1 MDKMIYLSVPFPL
14 DTVGCADPDICER
27 ECGSRSGCT
36 NIAYPDLVIEVMP
49 AGLRGLMLSVM
60 MSALISS
67 LTSIFN
73 STSTIFTIDIY
84 KRIRTHAN
92 DVELMIVGRYG
103 ANSISQCSNVRLRF
117 QITITLVTTLPKPV
131 ALQWNIGNVLYV
143 WTQMSFLV
151 SIGKTPIFALSLVGC
166 LTVSPS
172 FCLYV
177 WVFIFVNFFNL
188 SVYLSMY
195 SI

>member
-1 MDKMIYLSVPFPL
+1 MDKIHVFKGKVINFLFFYFPL

-27 ECGSRSGCT
+27 ECGSRAGCT

-103 ANSISQCSNVRLRF
+103 VNSKF
-117 QITITLVTTLPKPV
+117 Q
-131 ALQWNIGNVLYV
+131 
-143 WTQMSFLV
+143 
-151 SIGKTPIFALSLVGC
+151 
-166 LTVSPS
+166 
-172 FCLYV
+172 CLYCDYR
-177 WVFIFVNFFNL
+177 FFFKTSL
-188 SVYLSMY
+188 SPPPPAPEPPQTVLLQ
-195 SI
+195 

>member
-1 MDKMIYLSVPFPL
+1 MIKESRFNPSVLGLIDGIKIDNIVRDINWINIFMDKMIFLSVRFPL

-103 ANSISQCSNVRLRF
+103 ANS
-117 QITITLVTTLPKPV
+117 
-131 ALQWNIGNVLYV
+131 
-143 WTQMSFLV
+143 
-151 SIGKTPIFALSLVGC
+151 
-166 LTVSPS
+166 
-172 FCLYV
+172 
-177 WVFIFVNFFNL
+177 
-188 SVYLSMY
+188 
-195 SI
+195 

>member
-1 MDKMIYLSVPFPL
+1 MMKESWFNPSVMRLIVGEIINNIARDINWINIFIGKKINFLFFYFPL

-27 ECGSRSGCT
+27 ECGSRAGCT

-103 ANSISQCSNVRLRF
+103 VNSKV
-117 QITITLVTTLPKPV
+117 
-131 ALQWNIGNVLYV
+131 
-143 WTQMSFLV
+143 
-151 SIGKTPIFALSLVGC
+151 
-166 LTVSPS
+166 
-172 FCLYV
+172 
-177 WVFIFVNFFNL
+177 
-188 SVYLSMY
+188 
-195 SI
+195 